1 MYPREWCIS
10 RGVLCQA
17 EARGLSRTLLTE
29 IQFNN
34 GWVSVINSHKAER
47 EISFY
52 TDLWLYFPS
61 TKPQGHQ
68 RMSHPEEGG
77 VVTDGGDMVSEP
89 GRGGLKAAMVLLQ
102 GGSTLIIRRPQ
113 VAKFIF
119 ICAARRKFFPERN
132 IMNYETKILD
142 LLTYKRSLSYKTSC
156 KFQNSKR
163 SC

>member
-52 TDLWLYFPS
+52 TDLWLYFPQPNPRDTS
-61 TKPQGHQ
+61 VCLTQ
-68 RMSHPEEGG
+68 RKEGWSQMEGTWSQSRAEEG
-77 VVTDGGDMVSEP
+77 SRRRWCCC
-89 GRGGLKAAMVLLQ
+89 RG
-102 GGSTLIIRRPQ
+102 
-113 VAKFIF
+113 
-119 ICAARRKFFPERN
+119 AARSSLDAPKWQSSYSSVLPEGNFSLR
-132 IMNYETKILD
+132 ETSWTMKP
-142 LLTYKRSLSYKTSC
+142 KSLIFWHIRGHWAKTSC